1 MTKYM
6 EIFPH
11 RFDNADD
18 MYEHLERD
26 TLNFTKIEKRLKQ
39 AGMIS
44 ATQFVHVGSGE
55 FKHVGQSLC
64 ESKRAHDD
72 CMDIMN

>member
-1 MTKYM
+1 MHQGGLNMTKYM

-26 TLNFTKIEKRLKQ
+26 TLNFTKIENRLKQ
-39 AGMIS
+39 AG
-44 ATQFVHVGSGE
+44 
-55 FKHVGQSLC
+55 
-64 ESKRAHDD
+64 R
-72 CMDIMN
+72 